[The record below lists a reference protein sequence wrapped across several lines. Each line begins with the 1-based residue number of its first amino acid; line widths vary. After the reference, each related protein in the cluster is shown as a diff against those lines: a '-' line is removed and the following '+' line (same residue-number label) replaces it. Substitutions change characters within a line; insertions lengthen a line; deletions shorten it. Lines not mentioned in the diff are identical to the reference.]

1 MLDPWE
7 RLKILVVH
15 HSNSVIALF
24 HNQLLLSKYISL
36 LCRQTAKATS
46 FLLPPVTSMKTTYH
60 FLSLLEGCW
69 ERQFMRYVR
78 TYSAC
83 CKEMQYNNLHV
94 MNRIVSIRV
103 CDSLPV
109 CELALAVTAVTP
121 LFPSCKG
128 ATKLMLKILWKTLIA
143 VLKLGMMYW
152 LVWAHAVSAITLK
165 G

>member
-1 MLDPWE
+1 
-7 RLKILVVH
+7 
-15 HSNSVIALF
+15 
-24 HNQLLLSKYISL
+24 
-36 LCRQTAKATS
+36 
-46 FLLPPVTSMKTTYH
+46 
-60 FLSLLEGCW
+60 
-69 ERQFMRYVR
+69 
-78 TYSAC
+78 
-83 CKEMQYNNLHV
+83 